1 MRNKSAVN
9 LYSASGK
16 ENGCT
21 TFVGN
26 SNGNFYD
33 FKPINSKVY
42 VPKVGHFLIFP
53 NWLNHMVYPF
63 LCDGERRTV
72 AGNILLY
79 KSKIEKNDEKY
90 DHRVCNFNQ
99 GNPLKWKICQDI

>member
-1 MRNKSAVN
+1 MRNTRASN
-9 LYSASGK
+9 WYSVSGQY
-16 ENGCT
+16 NGCT

-26 SNGNFYD
+26 SSGNFFD
-33 FKPINSKVY
+33 FKPLNSKVY

-72 AGNILLY
+72 AGNIVLY
-79 KSKIEKNDEKY
+79 KSKIEKNDKKY
-90 DHRVCNFNQ
+90 DHRVCYFNQ
-99 GNPLKWKICQDI
+99 GNPLKWKVCQDI